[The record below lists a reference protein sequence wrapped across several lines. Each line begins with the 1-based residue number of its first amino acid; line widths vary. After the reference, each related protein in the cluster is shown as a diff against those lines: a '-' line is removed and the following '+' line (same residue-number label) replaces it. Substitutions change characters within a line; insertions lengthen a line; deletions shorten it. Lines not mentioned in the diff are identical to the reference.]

1 MSLSPFMKTII
12 IREEDDYEMQITLP
26 MADGIIKV
34 VSVIVIYNS
43 KNLIRA
49 FAQRFYPTP
58 PEQVKYHINHLY
70 ENDFRWLMNK
80 KSFMADVIKAV
91 TALDQILE
99 AATALLL
106 SAAPSPTH
114 NNTWP
119 PTTTAS
125 KEIGA

>member
-34 VSVIVIYNS
+34 VSAIVIYNS

-49 FAQRFYPTP
+49 FAQHFYPTP
-58 PEQVKYHINHLY
+58 PEQVKHHINNLY

-91 TALDQILE
+91 TALDQILKAANALATHNSARPT
-99 AATALLL
+99 AAT
-106 SAAPSPTH
+106 S
-114 NNTWP
+114 
-119 PTTTAS
+119 S